1 MSLFVEGLRSTL
13 VGPFTFSVP
22 AGQCL
27 AMTGASGVGKS
38 LLLRMIADMD
48 PHEGRVTFAGIDRA
62 SLPAPDWRRLAS
74 LVPARSGWWADTVAD
89 HFPAARETAWRAFGD
104 DLLIPEALFVRS
116 VEDASTGE
124 RQRLAL
130 IRALLAEPRLLLLD
144 EPTASL
150 DPLSTRAVEA
160 VIAKQLAAGAT
171 VIWVTHDAMQA
182 NRVGDHV
189 VEMRADGIF
198 AV

>member
-62 SLPAPDWRRLAS
+62 SLPAPDWRRLAAV
-74 LVPARSGWWADTVAD
+74 VPARSGWWADTVAD
-89 HFPAARETAWRAFGD
+89 HFPAERETTWRAFGD
-104 DLLIPEALFVRS
+104 ELLIPEALFERS
-116 VEDASTGE
+116 VEEASTGE

-160 VIAKQLAAGAT
+160 MIAKQLAAGAT
-171 VIWVTHDAMQA
+171 VIWVTHDATQA
-182 NRVGDHV
+182 SRVGDLV
-189 VEMRADGIF
+189 VEMRTDGIV

>member
-13 VGPFTFSVP
+13 VGPFTFSVR

-171 VIWVTHDAMQA
+171 VVWVTHDAMQA